1 VGQKVVAFPVAGDQ
15 SLFNNRQFAKY
26 LYMDEP
32 PDSLTGVSMALA
44 VPKLK
49 IHHPAI
55 IFSNNPD
62 AAPVRTG
69 VLNGLKNLKITPAIS
84 LTVAQGAASYGTEVG
99 RILAAHPDGIVM
111 EISDPASAATFFANY
126 VAQAGS
132 LKIPFVD
139 DATASGQQWNDAVA
153 HAIGNPAIDAHEWI
167 VSTQN
172 GTAVT
177 PNYTYMLKEWP
188 KFNGPQPFN
197 ASFNTP
203 IFDSVI
209 LSSLAMLEANSTVS
223 AKWAPYVAKIDAGQP
238 GAKKVYSYAQGKA
251 AIAAGKT
258 IKYIGATDGM
268 GWNKVHSRI
277 VPAFLYRRN
286 GNNISV
292 SGSGF
297 TVAQINAAAK

>member
-1 VGQKVVAFPVAGDQ
+1 
-15 SLFNNRQFAKY
+15 
-26 LYMDEP
+26 
-32 PDSLTGVSMALA
+32 
-44 VPKLK
+44 
-49 IHHPAI
+49 
-55 IFSNNPD
+55 
-62 AAPVRTG
+62 
-69 VLNGLKNLKITPAIS
+69 
-84 LTVAQGAASYGTEVG
+84 
-99 RILAAHPDGIVM
+99 
-111 EISDPASAATFFANY
+111 
-126 VAQAGS
+126 
-132 LKIPFVD
+132 
-139 DATASGQQWNDAVA
+139 
-153 HAIGNPAIDAHEWI
+153 
-167 VSTQN
+167 
-172 GTAVT
+172 
-177 PNYTYMLKEWP
+177 MLKEWP